1 MKGIVKVGAVDA
13 DAHKTLGGQY
23 GIRGF
28 PTIKIFGTN
37 KQSPTDYQGGRT
49 ADAIVDQA
57 LNQLKTIANERLGKR
72 GGGGSSSGSGSGGSG
87 GKDAID
93 LTDSNFQVN
102 DLLFS
107 PTFLEDFLRCLVHC
121 TRFRRT
127 MAC

>member
-49 ADAIVDQA
+49 ADAIVDQV

-72 GGGGSSSGSGSGGSG
+72 GGGSSGGSGGSGGSGSG

-102 DLLFS
+102 ARRF
-107 PTFLEDFLRCLVHC
+107 PQTCERDFL
-121 TRFRRT
+121 
-127 MAC
+127 